1 MLLQNKNAVIYGAGG
16 AVGSAVAHAFA
27 REGARVFLAGRTLA
41 TLDDVASEIMQAGG
55 AAKVAQVDAFDER
68 SVNAHLDEVAA
79 IAGSIDISFNA
90 IGISPVMGSPLVDM
104 AQEAF
109 SRPIVNAMRTQFLTA
124 TAAARHMA
132 KSKAGV
138 ILALTALVSRKPDDN
153 MGGFGVACA
162 AIEGMFRQLAFEAGP
177 HGIRVI
183 CMRSAGSPDTP
194 GVREAMSILADN
206 AGISLEEF
214 EARNAE
220 DTLLKRMPKLAEV
233 ADTAVL
239 LASDRSRII
248 TGAIVNIT
256 CGAIID

>member
-16 AVGSAVAHAFA
+16 AVGSAVARAFA

-41 TLDDVASEIMQAGG
+41 KLDDLASEIVQAGG
-55 AAKVAQVDAFDER
+55 EAQAAQVDAFDER
-68 SVNAHLDEVAA
+68 SVNEHLDEVAA
-79 IAGSIDISFNA
+79 TAGSIDISFNL
-90 IGISPVMGSPLVDM
+90 IGINPVMGSPLVEL

-109 SRPIVNAMRTQFLTA
+109 ARPIVNAMHTQFLTT

-132 KSKAGV
+132 KSKEGV
-138 ILALTALVSRKPDDN
+138 ILGLTALVSQKPEDN

-162 AIEGMFRQLAFEAGP
+162 AIEGLFRQLAFEAGP
-177 HGIRVI
+177 HGIRVV

-194 GVREAMSILADN
+194 GVREAMSILAEN

-220 DTLLKRMPKLAEV
+220 VTVLKRMPKLAEV
-233 ADTAVL
+233 AETAVL

-248 TGAIVNIT
+248 TGAIINLT